1 MDSTVVVV
9 GSLNADLVFSADRMP
24 APGETVAGTGFA
36 VHPGGK
42 GANQAV
48 AAARLGASV
57 RLVGSVGD
65 DAHGRLLL
73 ASATAAG
80 VDVSSV
86 RTVGGVPTGVA
97 GITVAA
103 EGENSIVIVQGAN
116 GLLGPDEVAEAAA
129 PPTAAFAGAAAV
141 CLCLEVP
148 QAAVLAAALAGRA
161 AGAAVIL
168 NLSPYASIPAELVDC
183 VDVLLVNAQEA
194 GQLLGRG
201 GLGAEAQDWESVR
214 AALADLGF
222 EQSIVTLGPRG
233 GVVLGPEGIAQI
245 GSLRVDAV
253 DTTGA
258 GDGFAGALA
267 ARLAAGCGLEEA
279 ARYACVAAALATTR
293 HGAQPSYPDAA
304 EVRARLPREAG
315 AENGASAPVS
325 FQ

>member
-42 GANQAV
+42 SANQAV

-73 ASATAAG
+73 ASVTAAG

-97 GITVAA
+97 GITVDA
-103 EGENSIVIVQGAN
+103 EGENSIVIVPGAN
-116 GLLGPDEVAEAAA
+116 ALLGPDEVAEAAA
-129 PPTAAFAGAAAV
+129 PPIAAFAGAAAV

-148 QAAVLAAALAGRA
+148 QAAVLAAARAGRA

-168 NLSPYASIPAELVDC
+168 NLSPYASIPAELVPC

-194 GQLLGRG
+194 GQLLGQD
-201 GLGAEAQDWESVR
+201 GLGAEPQDWELVR
-214 AALADLGF
+214 AGLAHLGF

-233 GVVLGPEGIAQI
+233 GVVLGPDGIAHI
-245 GSLRVDAV
+245 ESLRVDAV

-267 ARLAAGCGLEEA
+267 ARLAAGDGLEDA
-279 ARYACVAAALATTR
+279 ARYACVAAALGTAR
-293 HGAQPSYPDAA
+293 HGAQPSYPDAD
-304 EVRARLPREAG
+304 EVRAWLLREAG
-315 AENGASAPVS
+315 AGDGAAARSS